1 METEIKGTG
10 VALITTFLENSE
22 VDYDGLERVVKH
34 VTDGNVDY
42 LVALGTTGET
52 VTLTAEEKLKVFNH
66 IVEVNNNKLP
76 IVLGHGGNNTKSL
89 IENLNRY
96 DLNKVHSIL
105 SVVPPYNRPSQM
117 GLYEHYKA
125 FCEACSI
132 PVILYNVPGRTGTN
146 MEVETIM
153 QLAEDV
159 PNIIGV
165 KEAGGDIM
173 QMQRLIAAAPENFVV
188 ISGDDALAV
197 PLISLGGVG
206 IISVIANAFP
216 KQMSA
221 AVNCALNNDF
231 SEAQKYHF
239 ELFELMNLTFA
250 DGNPGGIKAML
261 SHLKLTENILRLPL
275 YPVMD
280 EISVDIENAI
290 ARLVIKYSKF

>member
-10 VALITTFLENSE
+10 VALITPFLENSE

-52 VTLTAEEKLKVFNH
+52 VTLTADEKLKVFNH

-76 IVLGHGGNNTKSL
+76 IVIGHGGNNTKSL

-96 DLNKVHSIL
+96 DLSKAHAIL
-105 SVVPPYNRPSQM
+105 SVVPPYNRPSQR

-125 FCEACSI
+125 FSDSCNSPI
-132 PVILYNVPGRTGTN
+132 ILYNVPARTGCN

-153 QLAEDV
+153 QLAQDV

-173 QMQRLIAAAPENFVV
+173 QMQKLIAA
-188 ISGDDALAV
+188 L
-197 PLISLGGVG
+197 
-206 IISVIANAFP
+206 
-216 KQMSA
+216 
-221 AVNCALNNDF
+221 
-231 SEAQKYHF
+231 QK
-239 ELFELMNLTFA
+239 NL
-250 DGNPGGIKAML
+250 L
-261 SHLKLTENILRLPL
+261 
-275 YPVMD
+275 
-280 EISVDIENAI
+280 
-290 ARLVIKYSKF
+290 